1 MVCYRISCIH
11 FIYFVVIFVF
21 SQADLSNG
29 NIKQVVYINSLGIL
43 GKKSLSVDF
52 YLDVLV
58 KFFI

>member
-1 MVCYRISCIH
+1 M
-11 FIYFVVIFVF
+11 IFVF

-29 NIKQVVYINSLGIL
+29 NIKQVVYINTLGVL

-58 KFFI
+58 KFFDINTFSFYSPSEYGK